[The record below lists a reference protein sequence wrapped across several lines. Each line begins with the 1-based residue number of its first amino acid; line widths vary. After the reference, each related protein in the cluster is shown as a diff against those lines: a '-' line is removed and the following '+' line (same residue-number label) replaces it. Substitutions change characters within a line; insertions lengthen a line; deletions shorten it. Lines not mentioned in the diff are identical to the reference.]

1 MFNSFYI
8 DFSKWL
14 WHNDKHREATG
25 TKTTQTDYLS
35 SNTQKDSNTMKLVQ
49 AIATERPRRVNTRY
63 GEKYVIDCLNRENG
77 ETFSLWRPATDSYTE
92 KYIIKNSPL
101 TVGLDGKGRYSLI
114 EDPNLIS
121 LGQPLPDS
129 PVPVRPLHNTNHVIT
144 QTSEKPNDS
153 DQSSLSPNQKKEIAQ
168 YIQEM
173 AKLYGFCL
181 TQADSLGVIGEDRR
195 AIATTLYLS
204 AQKKFA
210 L

>member
-1 MFNSFYI
+1 
-8 DFSKWL
+8 
-14 WHNDKHREATG
+14 
-25 TKTTQTDYLS
+25 
-35 SNTQKDSNTMKLVQ
+35 MKLIE
-49 AIATERPRRVNTRY
+49 ALATDRARRVNTKY
-63 GEKYVIDCLNRENG
+63 GERTVIDAIRRDNG
-77 ETFSLWRPATDSYTE
+77 EKVTIWRGGDDDYSQ
-92 KYIIKNSPL
+92 KHVIKNARL
-101 TVGLDGKGRYSLI
+101 TLTLDNKGKYSLV
-114 EDPNLIS
+114 EDPNLVN

-129 PVPVRPLHNTNHVIT
+129 PVPVKPVSRYLASNNPSHYDHKIEKHNEN
-144 QTSEKPNDS
+144 
-153 DQSSLSPNQKKEIAQ
+153 DQSTLNPNQKREIAT